1 MNLCTPFNIDIFVK
15 IYAFAILIYFSNL
28 DLVLVKYPL
37 QFVQQ
42 LIYMSTS
49 IVPCHTWKIIV
60 MHNIVSYNYDD
71 TLDTLQQLLIIS

>member
-1 MNLCTPFNIDIFVK
+1 MNLCTPFYIDIFVK
-15 IYAFAILIYFSNL
+15 IYAFAILIYFSTL

-49 IVPCHTWKIIV
+49 IVPCHMWKIIV
-60 MHNIVSYNYDD
+60 RHNIVSYNYDG
-71 TLDTLQQLLIIS
+71 TLDTLQQLLYIS